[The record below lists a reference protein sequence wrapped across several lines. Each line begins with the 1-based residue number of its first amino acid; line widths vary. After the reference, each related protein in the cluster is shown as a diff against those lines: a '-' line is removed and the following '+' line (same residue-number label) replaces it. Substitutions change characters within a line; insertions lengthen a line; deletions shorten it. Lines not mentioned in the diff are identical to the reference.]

1 MSPKA
6 LTTQTTEVKLTPTL
20 KRKVL
25 TELKTF
31 AALHEQIRA
40 LKSAMQQRKDRVQ
53 KLFEDAGEFTAL
65 TQGVA
70 LDGFKA
76 KYVAG
81 VRNILDKKILIG
93 LGVSEEMLA
102 EATRSVPVKPYLKL
116 TAPGDHDEDES

>member
-6 LTTQTTEVKLTPTL
+6 TTIQTTEVKLTPTL

-31 AALHEQIRA
+31 AALHEQIRT
-40 LKSAMQQRKDRVQ
+40 LKSAMQQRKDKVQ

-76 KYVAG
+76 KFVTG
-81 VRNILDKKILIG
+81 ERRVINKKKLIA
-93 LGVSEEMLA
+93 LGVTVEMLE
-102 EATRSVPVKPYLKL
+102 EATDQIAIKPYLKL
-116 TAPGDHDEDES
+116 TAPGEREEDE